1 MSTFFT
7 ADLHFGHENVI
18 KYAKRPFANAA
29 EMDYAL
35 FENWCRVVTKHDTVY
50 VLGDVALCHPDR
62 AIALVRD
69 LPGQKHL
76 IFGNHDK
83 RLRKNGDFL
92 DLFHSPFRD
101 FAEIKV
107 PDAALESGHQNITLC
122 HYALRVWNKSH
133 YGAWNLYGHSHGSL
147 ADDPNAL
154 SLDVGVDCWNYTPV
168 SYEMLKAKMA
178 EKTWK
183 PIDHHGRER

>member
-1 MSTFFT
+1 MTTFFT
-7 ADLHFGHENVI
+7 ADLHLGHENVI
-18 KYAKRPFANAA
+18 KYAGRPFASAA
-29 EMDYAL
+29 EMDKSL
-35 FENWCRVVTKHDTVY
+35 VENWCRVVANNDIIY

-62 AIALVRD
+62 AFSIVRN

-83 RLRKNGDFL
+83 RLRKI
-92 DLFHSPFRD
+92 RD

-107 PDAALESGHQNITLC
+107 PDPALESGHQNITLC

-133 YGAWNLYGHSHGSL
+133 HGAWSLYGHSHGTL

-168 SYEMLKAKMA
+168 DYWTLKERMAK
-178 EKTWK
+178 KTWK
-183 PIDHHGRER
+183 PIDHHGAER